1 MANDYWIIDPWDGQI
16 KSFRAS
22 YGDPKRYIFAIR
34 CYRGKIPEEKYQLLK
49 GGVIL
54 KEYDFNPEDKIKD
67 LEDKIESFN
76 EEMAQ
81 ARLEVNSLREAL
93 ETQERDNEDLTSQLN
108 RARNERDNL
117 KIELVKAQEKLEE
130 SQRRYD
136 SLVEEKKALLGSL
149 RALEAQIKG
158 FEDKK
163 AENLPV
169 WKLILLGIG
178 KILKRREK
186 KKKKAG

>member
-1 MANDYWIIDPWDGQI
+1 L
-16 KSFRAS
+16 S
-22 YGDPKRYIFAIR
+22 
-34 CYRGKIPEEKYQLLK
+34 LLTK
-49 GGVIL
+49 
-54 KEYDFNPEDKIKD
+54 KC
-67 LEDKIESFN
+67 FN

-163 AENLPV
+163 AEDLPV